1 MPTDSNVGQGKRR
14 GKSRVIE
21 VIIVSVKKPGPDFKC
36 K

>member
-1 MPTDSNVGQGKRR
+1 MQTESNVGQGKRR

-21 VIIVSVKKPGPDFKC
+21 VIIISVEKPGLDFKC